1 MPAGSCLMDRARV
14 PHDPSHGRA
23 IDLLLASLEWLDIII
38 VQRHRISSLNCHL
51 NVTMDH
57 QSVISRAA
65 NEQGLGPY
73 TLQRGG

>member
-1 MPAGSCLMDRARV
+1 
-14 PHDPSHGRA
+14 
-23 IDLLLASLEWLDIII
+23 

-65 NEQGLGPY
+65 NEQELGPY

>member
-1 MPAGSCLMDRARV
+1 
-14 PHDPSHGRA
+14 
-23 IDLLLASLEWLDIII
+23 

-65 NEQGLGPY
+65 IE
-73 TLQRGG
+73 